1 MNNPIQRLQ
10 HVCLLILLCMAAAA
24 TQAQTAMESFFRHPQ
39 IGTATLSPNGK
50 YLAATTTLEGAQQL
64 AIIELETNAAKNI
77 VSYDKLDIHN
87 IRWISETRLVYDVVP
102 RGTDV
107 SMDAVHG
114 GLHAINRDGS
124 KATALSQE
132 VERSL
137 LPNQNDGHAALKGMK
152 LVAVAKDDPNSIIAL
167 GYANN
172 GDVLP
177 YRVDT
182 LSERRKEIA
191 FNVPGQPRDFVF
203 DNNNVL
209 RVVIATDAANKT
221 ASVWYR
227 DQTEQAWKKLSEHPY
242 RDPKFT
248 PLAFDADNGT
258 LFVSAPAEAGK
269 VGIFKFDFASGK
281 PGELVAADK
290 SVDVQG
296 GLVFSP
302 DTHKLLGV
310 SLATEPPRTL
320 WLDKAYAS
328 TQAGIDKAFAGLV
341 NVIFPSNPQ
350 AALLIHSYSSTH
362 PGKLAV
368 YYPDKKKLQNL
379 FAARPGIDP
388 KKMSEQRVYDYV
400 ARDGLP
406 LMAYLT
412 IPQGQESKG
421 LPLVV
426 LPHDGPAARDA
437 WGFNSTVQ
445 FLTSLGYAVLQP
457 QYRGSTGLGPE
468 LVRKGDRQWG
478 LAMQDDLADG
488 ARSLVKQGVVD
499 PARICIMGV
508 RYGGYAAL
516 MGMVRDPDLYKCG
529 ISLIGVTNLG
539 YLFTEGSWSK
549 DQVAERQLKETL
561 GDPSAMRDQF
571 VATSPMKHAD
581 KIKAPVLLAYAEKDP
596 RVPLVHGE
604 DMRDALK
611 QAGKLH
617 EWLLLEKEDFGLS
630 TEDGRLKAFGAVEA
644 FLKKYCP
651 AK

>member
-1 MNNPIQRLQ
+1 MKNPIHRLPQ
-10 HVCLLILLCMAAAA
+10 WCVLALLCVVAAA
-24 TQAQTAMESFFRHPQ
+24 TQAQTAMETFFRSPQ

-50 YLAATTTLEGAQQL
+50 YLATTTTLEGAQQL

-87 IRWISETRLVYDVVP
+87 IRWISETRLVYDVLP
-102 RGTDV
+102 RGADV
-107 SMDAVHG
+107 SIGAVHG

-209 RVVIATDAANKT
+209 RVVVATDAANKT

-242 RDPKFT
+242 HDPRFT
-248 PLAFDADNGT
+248 PLAFDSDNST

-290 SVDVQG
+290 SVDVEG

-310 SLATEPPRTL
+310 RLATEPPRTL

-328 TQAGIDKAFAGLV
+328 TQAGIDKVFAGLV
-341 NVIFPSNPQ
+341 NVVFPSNPQ

-379 FAARPGIDP
+379 FTARPGVDP
-388 KKMSEQRVYDYV
+388 KKMSERRVYDYV

-406 LMAYLT
+406 LVAYLT
-412 IPQGQESKG
+412 IPQGRESKG

-426 LPHDGPAARDA
+426 VPHDGPDARDA
-437 WGFNSTVQ
+437 WGFDSTAQ
-445 FLTSLGYAVLQP
+445 FLASLGYAVLQP
-457 QYRGSTGLGPE
+457 QYRGSTGLGAE
-468 LVRKGDRQWG
+468 LTRKGHRQWG
-478 LAMQDDLADG
+478 LTMQDDLTDG
-488 ARSLVKQGVVD
+488 VKSLIKQGVVD
-499 PARICIMGV
+499 SSRVCILGV

-516 MGMVRDPDLYKCG
+516 MGLVRDPDLYKCG
-529 ISLIGVTNLG
+529 VSVLGVTNLN

-549 DQVAERQLKETL
+549 DQAAERYLKETL
-561 GDPSAMRDQF
+561 GDPSTMRDQF
-571 VATSPMKHAD
+571 VATSPMKQAE
-581 KIKAPVLLAYAEKDP
+581 KIKAPVFLAYAEKDP

-611 QAGKLH
+611 KAGKPH
-617 EWLLLEKEDFGLS
+617 EWLLLDKEEFGLS
-630 TEDGRLKAFGAVEA
+630 SEEARLKVFGGIEA
-644 FLKKYCP
+644 FLKKYNP
-651 AK
+651 PK